1 MKFYVN
7 VSRAEGLVNHLQF
20 TGGMDVE
27 REVNGPLELVVEL
40 NRCDSGMKK
49 CEKFPTQKFTKVCHL
64 LEDKKSMFAG
74 VVATMQPPLSCPM
87 KVHHYEAPNSSMD
100 MTTLSYLP
108 LSGSIFMSTAKI
120 FSGEGKKAEMVLC
133 TSMEIK
139 IVRVRKERKNN
150 RSDLPRR
157 QFF

>member
-20 TGGMDVE
+20 SGRVDVE
-27 REVNGPLELVVEL
+27 REVNGPLELVIEL

-49 CEKFPTQKFTKVCHL
+49 CEKFPTQKFTKVCHI

-74 VVATMQPPLSCPM
+74 VLTTMQPPLRCPM
-87 KVHHYEAPNSSMD
+87 KAQQHEAPNSSMD

-108 LSGSIFMSTAKI
+108 LSGSIFMSTAKL
-120 FSGEGKKAEMVLC
+120 FSGEGKKPEIVLC
-133 TSMEIK
+133 TLAEIK
-139 IVRVRKERKNN
+139 IVRVRKAKKKTRN
-150 RSDLPRR
+150 
-157 QFF
+157 